1 MNIFAIHINFE
12 LLKEWN
18 CQSNKTFV
26 FKQLIG
32 FAKYFLNLML
42 ITNVKATCFR
52 LLNFLLFFSSTVISS
67 VIQSC
72 PTLCVPMD
80 CSTPGFPV
88 GHHLPELA
96 QSPLGRWC
104 HPTISFSVV
113 HFSSCLQSFPALGL
127 FQFSIYPLVIISI
140 LQTRKWGRKWL
151 MCLRLQLRNGRAR
164 ARTWTEAISFQRFH

>member
-88 GHHLPELA
+88 HHQLPEFA
-96 QSPLGRWC
+96 QTHAHRFGDAIQPFYPLSPPSPL
-104 HPTISFSVV
+104 
-113 HFSSCLQSFPALGL
+113 ALNLSQHQGL
-127 FQFSIYPLVIISI
+127 FQ
-140 LQTRKWGRKWL
+140 
-151 MCLRLQLRNGRAR
+151 
-164 ARTWTEAISFQRFH
+164 